1 MRHQVLS
8 PSGMAALPSRTY
20 THNVASSRFI
30 RDRLVTIH
38 SGIHHYRAVSHV
50 PGHHLSHMSPY
61 RTGHRCPT
69 LRDKDGPCGR
79 GSLPWWPPTC
89 RHAPPPRFAPMVAP
103 DLPPCAATPFREL
116 TLKHLR
122 GPVL

>member
-61 RTGHRCPT
+61 RTGHRCPFQHDHEAA
-69 LRDKDGPCGR
+69 RRR
-79 GSLPWWPPTC
+79 GC
-89 RHAPPPRFAPMVAP
+89 
-103 DLPPCAATPFREL
+103 ATP
-116 TLKHLR
+116 TLGHDDSVCRQWASTILSDDGGSYR
-122 GPVL
+122 DRVSTSG